1 MASVVRGPAGP
12 VLVDEADGAV
22 LLVVGLLLRTVF
34 TVAPICSN
42 STSSLGGW
50 CFSCVGDPVELTALG

>member
-42 STSSLGGW
+42 STSSLE
-50 CFSCVGDPVELTALG
+50 PVSRIMGRGRGARF